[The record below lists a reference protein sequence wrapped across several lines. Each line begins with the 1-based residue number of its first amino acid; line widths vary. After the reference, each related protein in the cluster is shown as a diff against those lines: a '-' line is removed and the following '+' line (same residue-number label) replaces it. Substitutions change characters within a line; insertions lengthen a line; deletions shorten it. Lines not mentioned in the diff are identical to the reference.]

1 MLSVVGLFFNWEN
14 MIGFIIAII
23 VGWVGYRVYLF
34 FARQKI
40 FEKYVGIDLNLY
52 FSKQPVL
59 QVVTDHGEDHNYGSL
74 LITLSHKDHPIDSV
88 VLSGLYFLEKN
99 YRFLH
104 FSPFTFQFKKDTEGH
119 LTHSFS
125 FLHNK
130 IPSGSDGSLS
140 IWITGRINFSD
151 GDSRR
156 FAQRVKVDQKTDE
169 NPEVRTFLK

>member
-1 MLSVVGLFFNWEN
+1 

-23 VGWVGYRVYLF
+23 VGWIGYRFYLF
-34 FARQKI
+34 FARQKT
-40 FEKYVGIDLNLY
+40 FDKYVDIDLNLY
-52 FSKQPVL
+52 FSKQSVL
-59 QVVTDHGEDHNYGSL
+59 KVVTDHGDDHNYGSL
-74 LITLSHKDHPIDSV
+74 LITLSHKEHPIDSV

-130 IPSGSDGSLS
+130 IQAGSKETLS

-151 GDSRR
+151 VDSRR
-156 FAQRVKVDQKTDE
+156 FAQRVKVDQKTHE
-169 NPEVRTFLK
+169 NLEVRTFLK

>member
-1 MLSVVGLFFNWEN
+1 

-34 FARQKI
+34 FARQKT
-40 FEKYVGIDLNLY
+40 FNKYVNIGLNLY
-52 FSKQPVL
+52 FSKQSAL

-88 VLSGLYFLEKN
+88 VLNGLYFLEKN

-130 IPSGSDGSLS
+130 FSSESDRSLS

-151 GDSRR
+151 GDSKR
-156 FAQRVKVDQKTDE
+156 FAQRVKVEHVTSSLS
-169 NPEVRTFLK
+169 EV

>member
-1 MLSVVGLFFNWEN
+1 

-34 FARQKI
+34 FARQKT
-40 FEKYVGIDLNLY
+40 FNKYVDIDLNLY

-59 QVVTDHGEDHNYGSL
+59 QVVSDHGEDHNYGSL
-74 LITLSHKDHPIDSV
+74 LITLSHKEHPIDSV
-88 VLSGLYFLEKN
+88 VLNGLYFLEKN

-104 FSPFTFQFKKDTEGH
+104 FSPFTFQFKKDTEGP

-130 IPSGSDGSLS
+130 IPSESSGSLS

-151 GDSRR
+151 GDSKR
-156 FAQRVKVDQKTDE
+156 FAQRVKVEHVTS
-169 NPEVRTFLK
+169 NLSEV